1 MIKKVVIG
9 TLVALT
15 LVGAR
20 IAIGECTDADWGWH
34 RDAVVIND
42 GSGATD
48 AGQTIVVSDGRGNP
62 GFFPFGLLFLVLV
75 LVLVFSVVRR
85 GRRGGLEGTPL
96 EQQLCRAQRF
106 RTARPKPP

>member
-20 IAIGECTDADWGWH
+20 VAIGECTDRRLGMAPRRG
-34 RDAVVIND
+34 RDQRRL
-42 GSGATD
+42 
-48 AGQTIVVSDGRGNP
+48 GQTIVVSDGRVNP

-75 LVLVFSVVRR
+75 LVLVFSV
-85 GRRGGLEGTPL
+85 
-96 EQQLCRAQRF
+96 Q
-106 RTARPKPP
+106 ARPSRRT